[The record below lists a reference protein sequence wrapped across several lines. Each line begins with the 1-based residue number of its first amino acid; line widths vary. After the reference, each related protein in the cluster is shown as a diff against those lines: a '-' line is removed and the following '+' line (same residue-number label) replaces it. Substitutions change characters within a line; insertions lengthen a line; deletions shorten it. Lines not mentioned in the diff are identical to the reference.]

1 MGLAEITRNILL
13 SQLHPALLSDVAP
26 LLQPVDL
33 LNGDLLHSPDAPITH
48 AYFPLSGIASVIAR
62 SATNIQSE
70 VGIIGREGFTGTAL
84 ALAAET
90 SPMEVVVQS
99 PGRAL
104 RLEARMFSRLLEDI
118 PAFRDVA
125 LRFIQAFMIQA
136 AQTTVAN
143 TQYRLSQRLAR
154 WLLMCQDRSD
164 SPGIAMTHEFLSTM
178 LSVRRPGVTDALNE
192 LEGLHLVKNARGLV
206 TVVDRSGLIDVA
218 GGSYGVAEREYNRL
232 FPQGPIAGG

>member
-13 SQLHPALLSDVAP
+13 SQLRPAFLADMASVLE
-26 LLQPVDL
+26 PVDL
-33 LNGDLLHSPDAPITH
+33 LNGDILHTPNMPITH
-48 AYFPLSGIASVIAR
+48 VYFPLSGISSVIAR

-70 VGIIGREGFTGTAL
+70 VGIIGREGFTGTSL

-90 SPMEVVVQS
+90 SPMEVVVQA

-104 RLEARMFSRLLEDI
+104 RLDARTFGRMLEEV
-118 PAFRDVA
+118 PAVREVA
-125 LRFIQAFMIQA
+125 LKFIQAFMIQA

-206 TVVDRSGLIDVA
+206 TVLDRAGLMEVA
-218 GGSYGVAEREYNRL
+218 GGCYGVAEREYDRL
-232 FPQGPIAGG
+232 FQPAALA